1 MYIRAF
7 RLPLK
12 NKYYIEMKRNII
24 FLLLILLFIGGCNA
38 DGESSGASNDGT
50 GGSLAI
56 FALKGNYLY
65 TVDNQRLNVF
75 SLINQE
81 QPVKVNDVFV
91 GFDIETLFSNDD
103 YLYIGSRNG
112 MFIYSIATPEAPVL
126 LSSVQHLTACDPIVS
141 NGNYSFV
148 TLHSNTN
155 CGNNINLLE
164 VYDTSDALNPVLLH
178 SRNLSYPKGLGLY
191 NNYLFVCDD
200 VIKIFDIS
208 TPENPTLVHSLNKV
222 CYDVIIKNNN
232 LFAIGENSMTRYLLD
247 ETDITNVSLKS
258 ELTY

>member
-1 MYIRAF
+1 M
-7 RLPLK
+7 
-12 NKYYIEMKRNII
+12 
-24 FLLLILLFIGGCNA
+24 GGCNA
-38 DGESSGASNDGT
+38 DGETNGASNDGT

-65 TVDNQRLNVF
+65 TVDQQKLNVF

-91 GFDIETLFSNDD
+91 GFDIETLFSHEN

-112 MFIYSIATPEAPVL
+112 MFIYSIVNPETPVL
-126 LSSVQHLTACDPIVS
+126 LSNVQHLTACDPVVS

-148 TLHSNTN
+148 TLHSNTV

-178 SRNLSYPKGLGLY
+178 SRNLSFPKGLGLY
-191 NNYLFVCDD
+191 HNYLFVCDD

-208 TPENPTLVHSLNKV
+208 TPENPILVHSLNKL
-222 CYDVIIKNNN
+222 CYDVIIKGND
-232 LFAIGENSMTRYLLD
+232 LFAIGENSMTRYALD
-247 ETDITNVSLKS
+247 ETNITNIVLKS